1 MENMTNQSNII
12 YFGLNRKLTM
22 QNIRKF
28 QTIIYDYYR
37 NNKRDL
43 PYRTTNNPYHI
54 LISEIM
60 LQQTQVER
68 VNDKYLQF
76 ISEFPDF
83 KVLAN
88 APVSQLLKMW
98 QGLGYNRR
106 ALSLQKAAQIVVKEY
121 QENLPESEE
130 ELQKLPGIGPYT
142 AAAICAFAFN
152 KPTTVIE
159 TNIRAVY
166 IHFFFHDK
174 KNISDAELIPL
185 IEKTLDRK
193 NSKEWYYALMDYGV
207 MLKKT
212 TLNPTRKSAHYYKQS
227 KFEGS
232 NRQLRGRI
240 LKVLIAKDGISED
253 ELYSA
258 VKADKENIHKNLEQ
272 LEKEGFI
279 KRKAKI
285 SLA

>member
-1 MENMTNQSNII
+1 MNITSPNHFSVKNAKLTRKGIKIFQDII
-12 YFGLNRKLTM
+12 YKHY
-22 QNIRKF
+22 KK
-28 QTIIYDYYR
+28 
-37 NNKRDL
+37 NKREL
-43 PYRTTNNPYHI
+43 PYRNTSNPYHI
-54 LISEIM
+54 LVSEIM

-68 VNDKYLQF
+68 VNDKYLEF
-76 ISEFPDF
+76 ISVFPGF
-83 KVLAN
+83 MTLAE
-88 APVSQLLKMW
+88 APVSHLLKVW

-106 ALSLQKAAQIVVKEY
+106 VLSLQKTAQIIIDTY
-121 QENLPESEE
+121 QGKLSDSEE

-166 IHFFFHDK
+166 IHFFFSDK
-174 KNISDAELIPL
+174 KNVSDTELIPF
-185 IEKTLDRK
+185 IEKTLDKK
-193 NSKEWYYALMDYGV
+193 NPKEWYYALMDYGV
-207 MLKKT
+207 MLKKNFP
-212 TLNPTRKSAHYYKQS
+212 NPTRKSAHYYKQS

-240 LKVLIAKDGISED
+240 LKALVAKDGISED

-258 VKADKENIHKNLEQ
+258 VKADKENFHKNLEQ

-279 KRKAKI
+279 KRKDKI
-285 SLA
+285 FLS